1 MNRSFIVLHGLGGSG
16 SEHWQSWLYKELLD
30 AGENVY
36 YPTLPD
42 FDNPHKDK
50 WLQTL
55 EETFQTISSDNI
67 TVVAHSLGCI
77 LWLHFVLKHG
87 KKLKNTVTRVIL
99 VAPPSPYLKHD
110 LIQRFFPLPVKGKE
124 IIQSCNDTIQIQST
138 NDPYC
143 SVEDSQFFKDLGI
156 KQLLV
161 VNKGHINID
170 SGFGEW
176 HWILNYCLD
185 QNTEV
190 ALKEG

>member
-16 SEHWQSWLYKELLD
+16 PEHWQSWLYKELLD

-42 FDNPHKDK
+42 YDDPHKDE
-50 WLQTL
+50 WIQTL
-55 EETFQTISSDNI
+55 EDTFHTISSDHI

-77 LWLHFVLKHG
+77 LWLQFA
-87 KKLKNTVTRVIL
+87 LKNNQMIKNRVKRVML
-99 VAPPSPYLKHD
+99 VAPPSPYLEHEI
-110 LIQRFFPLPVKGKE
+110 IQRFFPLPVKGKE
-124 IIQSCNDTIQIQST
+124 AIQSYEHTLQIQST

-143 SVEDSQFFKDLGI
+143 SVEDSQYFKNLGI

-176 HWILNYCLD
+176 PWILDYCMD
-185 QNTEV
+185 RNVEF